1 MKALK
6 KIAVSL
12 FVTISLAS
20 ASTAF
25 AKNPTGEEVKVAI
38 DDTVAKVEESIAAI
52 ENGAD
57 NEAVM
62 SLINDARQMQKNISN
77 NELDLKRNK
86 ASSKLKAA
94 RIEARNND
102 MKASEQQLK
111 EALAGFQEIKEIY
124 AKTH

>member
-20 ASTAF
+20 ASSAF

>member
-12 FVTISLAS
+12 FVAISLAS

-25 AKNPTGEEVKVAI
+25 AKNPTGADVKTAI

-52 ENGAD
+52 EKGAD

-62 SLINDARQMQKNISN
+62 SLIGEARQLQKNISN
-77 NELDLKRNK
+77 NDLDLKRNK
-86 ASSKLKAA
+86 ASAKLKAA
-94 RIEARNND
+94 RVEAGKND
-102 MKASEQQLK
+102 MQASEQLLK
-111 EALAGFQEIKEIY
+111 EALAGYQEIKEIY

>member
-25 AKNPTGEEVKVAI
+25 AKNPTDEEVKTAI

-77 NELDLKRNK
+77 NALDLKRNK

-94 RIEARNND
+94 RIEARNSD

>member
-12 FVTISLAS
+12 FVAISLAS

-25 AKNPTGEEVKVAI
+25 AKNPTGEEVKTAI

-52 ENGAD
+52 EKGAD

-62 SLINDARQMQKNISN
+62 SLINDARQSQKNISN
-77 NELDLKRNK
+77 NALDLKRNK
-86 ASSKLKAA
+86 ASAKLKAA
-94 RIEARNND
+94 RVEVGKND
-102 MKASEQQLK
+102 MQASTQLLK
-111 EALAGFQEIKEIY
+111 EALAGYQEIKEIY